1 MRQVKGKSLYNKS
14 KIILL
19 SIKLVRIKKMF
30 KNLLT
35 RFFGYRLG
43 QVVRLVDFDKLE
55 TACENSTFK
64 AFDAVK
70 GRFGYWVVLNSDLN
84 RYVVARKYKL

>member
-1 MRQVKGKSLYNKS
+1 M
-14 KIILL
+14 
-19 SIKLVRIKKMF
+19 IKK
-30 KNLLT
+30 LLV

-70 GRFGYWVVLNSDLN
+70 GRFGYWIILNSGLN
-84 RYVVARKYKL
+84 RYVVAKKYRL

>member
-1 MRQVKGKSLYNKS
+1 M
-14 KIILL
+14 
-19 SIKLVRIKKMF
+19 IKK
-30 KNLLT
+30 LLV

-70 GRFGYWVVLNSDLN
+70 GRFGYWIILNSDLN
-84 RYVVARKYKL
+84 RYVVVKKYRL

>member
-1 MRQVKGKSLYNKS
+1 
-14 KIILL
+14 
-19 SIKLVRIKKMF
+19 MF

-43 QVVRLVDFDKLE
+43 QVVRLVDFEKLSV
-55 TACENSTFK
+55 AVDNASFK
-64 AFDAVK
+64 AFDAIK
-70 GRFGYWVVLNSDLN
+70 GKFGYWVILNSDLN

>member
-1 MRQVKGKSLYNKS
+1 MS
-14 KIILL
+14 KKLL
-19 SIKLVRIKKMF
+19 V
-30 KNLLT
+30 

-70 GRFGYWVVLNSDLN
+70 GRFGYWIILNSDLN
-84 RYVVARKYKL
+84 RYVVAKKYRL

>member
-1 MRQVKGKSLYNKS
+1 M
-14 KIILL
+14 
-19 SIKLVRIKKMF
+19 IKK
-30 KNLLT
+30 LLV

-43 QVVRLVDFDKLE
+43 QVIRLVDFDKLE

-70 GRFGYWVVLNSDLN
+70 GRFGYWIILNSDLN
-84 RYVVARKYKL
+84 RYVVAKKYRL

>member
-1 MRQVKGKSLYNKS
+1 ML
-14 KIILL
+14 
-19 SIKLVRIKKMF
+19 
-30 KNLLT
+30 KNLLV

-70 GRFGYWVVLNSDLN
+70 GRFGYWVVLNIDLN
-84 RYVVARKYKL
+84 RFVVAKKYRI

>member
-1 MRQVKGKSLYNKS
+1 M
-14 KIILL
+14 
-19 SIKLVRIKKMF
+19 IKK
-30 KNLLT
+30 LLV

-43 QVVRLVDFDKLE
+43 QVVRFVDFDKLE

-70 GRFGYWVVLNSDLN
+70 GRFGYWIILNSDLN
-84 RYVVARKYKL
+84 RYVVAKKYRL

>member
-1 MRQVKGKSLYNKS
+1 ML
-14 KIILL
+14 
-19 SIKLVRIKKMF
+19 
-30 KNLLT
+30 KNLLV

-64 AFDAVK
+64 AFDATK
-70 GRFGYWVVLNSDLN
+70 GKYGYWVILNSDLN
-84 RYVVARKYKL
+84 RFVVAKKYRI

>member
-1 MRQVKGKSLYNKS
+1 M
-14 KIILL
+14 
-19 SIKLVRIKKMF
+19 IKK
-30 KNLLT
+30 LLV

-70 GRFGYWVVLNSDLN
+70 GRFGYWIILNSDLN
-84 RYVVARKYKL
+84 RYIVVKKYRL

>member
-1 MRQVKGKSLYNKS
+1 
-14 KIILL
+14 
-19 SIKLVRIKKMF
+19 MF

-43 QVVRLVDFDKLE
+43 QVVRLVDFDRLSV
-55 TACENSTFK
+55 AADNASFK
-64 AFDAVK
+64 AFDATK
-70 GRFGYWVVLNSDLN
+70 GKYGYWVILNSDKN